1 MLDMRSMIVGYGRL
15 VLCISLISWI
25 CAASAVG
32 DAIPDESLAAA
43 LSRHQRVAAR
53 RSDTQIICHRGAVEF
68 AHENTLEA
76 YRAAFD
82 LGADGNEIDIRATK
96 DGVLVCFHDDMLD
109 GLLEAYGDVSDYRW
123 ATLRQFRF
131 RDPGPFREQCR
142 IPTLVEVFELHR
154 KHAGLLHLDIKRPE
168 LIEPVMR
175 LVDRMDMWDQV
186 VNAPSTVVDSRLKRN
201 RYKAGLYLDRADVD
215 AKAILSALEKPG
227 DSVMVEDPR
236 GVAIALGRTIRR
248 PSEKPVL
255 PIDIPHA
262 QVKEKTDQKQLLSV
276 LRDAADWNQ
285 VASGQAQEKQSAT
298 RILARA
304 RAADAIAELGITSD
318 EALKLL
324 HQRVLD
330 RSLHRDWRYNGLDGA
345 AAFRAMIR
353 LHARNVA
360 GLARFCLWRDDP
372 RVEAVS
378 NPEWKNPRSWTDW
391 RTKIIV
397 FRELAKLPGIE
408 TEQVCRDY
416 LALSDEAAQKIGMPQ
431 FEEAA
436 RALLSVSPTEMAA
449 IDLMK
454 HRRSDVRGRA
464 ILFCVANA
472 DQAWANHV
480 LAFKAPHALAY
491 VIPRTPQTGVSSKSV
506 GNMQ

>member
-1 MLDMRSMIVGYGRL
+1 MLDARCMIVGYGRL
-15 VLCISLISWI
+15 VLCISLMNWV

-43 LSRHQRVAAR
+43 SSRHQRVAAR

-68 AHENTLEA
+68 AHENSLEA

-109 GLLEAYGDVSDYRW
+109 GLLEAYGDVSDYSW
-123 ATLRQFRF
+123 ETLQQFRF

-142 IPTLVEVFELHR
+142 IPTLVEVFDLQ
-154 KHAGLLHLDIKRPE
+154 KQYAGLLHLDIKRPE
-168 LIEPVMR
+168 LIEPVMQ
-175 LVDRMDMWDQV
+175 LVGRMDMWDQI
-186 VNAPSTVVDSRLKRN
+186 VNAPAAVPDSRLKRN
-201 RYKAGLYLDRADVD
+201 HYKAGLYLDRADVD

-227 DSVMVEDPR
+227 DSVIVGDPR
-236 GVAIALGRTIRR
+236 GVAVALGRIIRR
-248 PSEKPVL
+248 PSEKPVI
-255 PIDIPHA
+255 PINVRSS
-262 QVKEKTDQKQLLSV
+262 QVIEKVDQKQLLSV
-276 LRDAADWNQ
+276 LRDAADWNK
-285 VASGQAQEKQSAT
+285 VASGQAEEQQSAT

-318 EALKLL
+318 KALKLL
-324 HQRVLD
+324 RQRVID

-345 AAFRAMIR
+345 AAFRAMIH
-353 LHARNVA
+353 LHAPNVA
-360 GLARFCLWRDDP
+360 ALARFCLWRDDP
-372 RVEAVS
+372 GVEAVS

-391 RTKIIV
+391 RTKMIV
-397 FRELAKLPGIE
+397 FPELAKVPGVE

-416 LALSDEAAQKIGMPQ
+416 LALSDEAAQGIGIPQ
-431 FEEAA
+431 FEQAA
-436 RALLSVSPTEMAA
+436 KALLSISPTEMTAM
-449 IDLMK
+449 DLIT
-454 HRRSDVRGRA
+454 HRRRDVRGRA

-480 LAFKAPHALAY
+480 LALKAPHALAY
-491 VIPRTPQTGVSSKSV
+491 VIPSTPQTGVSSR
-506 GNMQ
+506 